1 VPSDLEAWPDLRGSL
16 EQRRAVWTLVRRFR
30 RDPVTYLRSMED
42 FCIRK
47 ALPPRFSLA
56 SRTDAAFNAGRGP
69 SADPQIFGRRLDRS
83 PETRASRTMNLDDL
97 SDTREYPPPPSGP
110 AMQAR
115 SSSATIQADLAG
127 QSHQGKV
134 RPNNEDH
141 FLIFRF
147 GRFLRTLATNLPD
160 GHVPPDH
167 VETGYG
173 MIVADGMGGMAAG
186 EAASRMAISF
196 LIERTIETPDWI
208 LAPDEALMEEVIA
221 RAAGR
226 FRAVN
231 EAIVEQARHDPG
243 LTGMG
248 TTLTMALSLGTDLL
262 IAHVGDSPAYLF
274 RQGEL
279 HKLTRDHTLAQ
290 ELADQGQIPARDVAS
305 HRYRNVLTHAI
316 GIRGTGDQ
324 PEIRRLRLADGD
336 RLLLCTDGLTDMVDD
351 ATIGAELRRQASSGE
366 ACRALIDL
374 ALDRGGRDN
383 VTVVVAGYC
392 VPSGP

>member
-1 VPSDLEAWPDLRGSL
+1 
-16 EQRRAVWTLVRRFR
+16 
-30 RDPVTYLRSMED
+30 
-42 FCIRK
+42 
-47 ALPPRFSLA
+47 
-56 SRTDAAFNAGRGP
+56 
-69 SADPQIFGRRLDRS
+69 
-83 PETRASRTMNLDDL
+83 MNLDDL